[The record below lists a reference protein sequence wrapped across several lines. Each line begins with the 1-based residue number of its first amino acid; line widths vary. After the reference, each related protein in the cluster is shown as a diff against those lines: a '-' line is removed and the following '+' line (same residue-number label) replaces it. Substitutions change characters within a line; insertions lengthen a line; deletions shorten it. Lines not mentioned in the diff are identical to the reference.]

1 MKKLLS
7 ALLVCS
13 LSFVLLGFKGC
24 CKESCANGAKK
35 VCAPKKSK
43 TAPKK
48 DAQVAYNELHSSDLA
63 DDEAISH
70 FAYIDDN
77 QLLVDDFDTQFD
89 DTQLDAANNA
99 IDNLSVAEQNKLN
112 EEIQELVSLWKTD
125 DSDLSPAVDFKT
137 LYLDSASPEIDTK
150 EIKPEHSLA
159 SAELPNDDG
168 IRSPEPIITALD
180 DAQDMTRE
188 IEADTKEIKPEI
200 HFA

>member
-24 CKESCANGAKK
+24 CKESCAEGSAK
-35 VCAPKKSK
+35 VCASKKAKNSPKKE
-43 TAPKK
+43 
-48 DAQVAYNELHSSDLA
+48 AQVAYNELNSSELP

-77 QLLVDDFDTQFD
+77 QLLVDDFDTPFD

-99 IDNLSVAEQNKLN
+99 VDNLSVAEQKKLN
-112 EEIQELVSLWKTD
+112 DEIQELVSLWKTD
-125 DSDLSPAVDFKT
+125 DSELAPVVDFKT
-137 LYLDSASPEIDTK
+137 LYLDSASSEIDTK

-159 SAELPNDDG
+159 SAELPGDDG
-168 IRSPEPIITALD
+168 LRSPEPIITALD
-180 DAQDMTRE
+180 EAQDMTRE
-188 IEADTKEIKPEI
+188 IEAETKEIRPEVI
-200 HFA
+200 SA